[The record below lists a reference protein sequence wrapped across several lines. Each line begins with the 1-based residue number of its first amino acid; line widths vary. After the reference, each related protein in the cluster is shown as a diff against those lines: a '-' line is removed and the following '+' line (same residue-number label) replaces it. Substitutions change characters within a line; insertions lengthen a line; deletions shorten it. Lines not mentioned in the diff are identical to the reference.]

1 MPQFVYEEEPV
12 GYARIKVVGVG
23 GGGCNAVDSMYDLG
37 LQGVEFYVIN
47 SDLQA
52 LKRSKC
58 PNRIQIGSALTSG
71 RGCGADPSLGEKCM
85 LEASELIQ
93 ETLSGADIVFV
104 TAGLGGGTG
113 TGAAPIVAK
122 IAREMGILTVT
133 VVTKP
138 FKFEGPRRL
147 KSALA
152 GLERLREASD
162 TMIVVN
168 NERLLD
174 VVGAKA
180 AMKTAF
186 EAADKVLSQA
196 VLSISDLVMTPGLIN
211 VDFNDI
217 RTIMGG
223 KGGAVMGVG
232 MGKGESRAAEA
243 VKKATNSP
251 LLDKVVIDGAT
262 GLLICITGG
271 PDMTLAEVSEA
282 TQICAAAADPD
293 AEIIFGAVIDENMG
307 DSMRVT
313 LIATGFSD
321 ELHRQRELARAFES
335 APMARPHAVS
345 TAAPSAP
352 STPSRVQPAPAPA
365 TPAFIQ
371 STIPSAKE
379 FESILD
385 AMEDSG
391 EDISSDTIQPPAS
404 QAFAPAPAP
413 FVPAGRKQSAL
424 SSTLGQMMDD
434 DDAPAAPA
442 ARTTPAAPIRAA
454 AAAPIRVA
462 KPAPAKTNGAQ
473 AAPVAPAMDSR
484 VRVASPEAATAP
496 TLASAPAAT
505 ETAEAKDDYDTPAF
519 LRRRRS
525 LFD

>member
-85 LEASELIQ
+85 IEATELIM

-113 TGAAPIVAK
+113 TGAAPVVAK
-122 IAREMGILTVT
+122 IAREMGILTVS

-186 EAADKVLSQA
+186 DAADKVLSQA

-335 APMARPHAVS
+335 APMARPHTV
-345 TAAPSAP
+345 TVAP
-352 STPSRVQPAPAPA
+352 STPAPVQASRVQTAPAPA
-365 TPAFIQ
+365 APAFIQ
-371 STIPSAKE
+371 PSVPSAKE

-385 AMEDSG
+385 AMDQAG
-391 EDISSDTIQPPAS
+391 EDPSSDLIAPPPVA
-404 QAFAPAPAP
+404 APQTAAAP
-413 FVPAGRKQSAL
+413 RKQSAL
-424 SSTLGQMMDD
+424 SSALGQMMEEEST
-434 DDAPAAPA
+434 AGAVRSASTPMRPAAP
-442 ARTTPAAPIRAA
+442 
-454 AAAPIRVA
+454 APIRVA
-462 KPAPAKTNGAQ
+462 KPNGAPK
-473 AAPVAPAMDSR
+473 ANGAPSAPVTDSR
-484 VRVASPEAATAP
+484 VRVAAPEATA
-496 TLASAPAAT
+496 APATVAAPVAT
-505 ETAEAKDDYDTPAF
+505 ESAEAKDDYDTPAF